1 MVGNYPVTAVASPA
15 ALDRSLS
22 LDKIRYF
29 KLIKLY
35 AWTLSRGGMD
45 SREDPGDTNIRMLK
59 VSL

>member
-1 MVGNYPVTAVASPA
+1 MTAVASPA

-35 AWTLSRGGMD
+35 AGTLSCGSMD
-45 SREDPGDTNIRMLK
+45 SREDPGDTDIRMLK

>member
-1 MVGNYPVTAVASPA
+1 MTAVASPA

-45 SREDPGDTNIRMLK
+45 SREDPGDTEVRMLK